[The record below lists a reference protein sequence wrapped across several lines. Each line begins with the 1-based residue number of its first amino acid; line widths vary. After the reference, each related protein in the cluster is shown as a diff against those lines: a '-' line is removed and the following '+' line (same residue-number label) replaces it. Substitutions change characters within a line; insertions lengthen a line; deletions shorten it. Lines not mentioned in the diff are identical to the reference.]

1 MLTKYQIVTTLDAA
15 IMSRKRVLTL
25 LVLTLLAHDIG
36 PGGTIGAIR
45 TVGITWITQPFVE
58 RFQAHLGVHRFN
70 AMWTFWLEPVSRRMC
85 IRQRIEWDGLLL
97 GSDHETLLAMTVA
110 DL

>member
-1 MLTKYQIVTTLDAA
+1 VINAKFDVTASPVEKAYDMPP
-15 IMSRKRVLTL
+15 IS
-25 LVLTLLAHDIG
+25 
-36 PGGTIGAIR
+36 GGAVR

-58 RFQAHLGVHRFN
+58 RFQAHLGVFRYD

-85 IRQRIEWDGLLL
+85 IWQRIEWDGLLL
-97 GSDHETLLAMTVA
+97 GSDHEELLAMTVA